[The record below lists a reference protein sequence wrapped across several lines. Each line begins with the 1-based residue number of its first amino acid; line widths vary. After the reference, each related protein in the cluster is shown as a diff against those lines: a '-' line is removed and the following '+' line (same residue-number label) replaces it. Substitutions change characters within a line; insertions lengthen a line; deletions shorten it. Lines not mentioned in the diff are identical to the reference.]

1 MRSLMVVLAIAAA
14 LIVASPAYGQAN
26 ERASC
31 IGIGASSFAGSPGAV
46 ATITHTLHD
55 AYKAM
60 GRPPGH
66 FEAEFA
72 RRHEGSFAACFP
84 DF

>member
-1 MRSLMVVLAIAAA
+1 MRSFRALAAIGATLIA
-14 LIVASPAYGQAN
+14 ASPAYGQAN

-31 IGIGASSFAGSPGAV
+31 IGIGASSFAGSPRAV
-46 ATITHTLHD
+46 ATITHQIHD

-60 GRPPGH
+60 GLPPGH

>member
-1 MRSLMVVLAIAAA
+1 MRSLLALSVIGATLIA
-14 LIVASPAYGQAN
+14 ASPAYAQAN

-31 IGIGASSFAGSPGAV
+31 IGIAASSFAGSPGAV
-46 ATITHTLHD
+46 AEITHTVHD

-72 RRHEGSFAACFP
+72 RQHEGSFAACFP

>member
-1 MRSLMVVLAIAAA
+1 MRYLVVVSAIAAV
-14 LIVASPAYGQAN
+14 LILAAPAYGQAN

-46 ATITHTLHD
+46 ATITHTVHD

-60 GRPPGH
+60 GLPPGQ